1 MIRSRVLRIVVVAL
15 IGLTVTFVVKA
26 LDRPCAGAPKD
37 GPGVTRIGL
46 GAQVLSVAAGPRGL
60 WAVRRLYGGIRPYDL
75 VELDPASGRI
85 VGKPIPLSEPAY
97 AGALAVGTDAVWVVT
112 GTVERRSRGF
122 INRVDPRTHRV
133 TSRLV
138 VGRGTSSVS
147 IGSDGVWV
155 TNVGNNNVVRVD
167 PTGRRILAKIG
178 VPGGPDFVLARPG
191 ALWIGNRYGG
201 RVVRKLDPA
210 TGRQIGEVEGSLA
223 NITSDAAWVV
233 RNGPPNGQLVRLDPS
248 TLRRVGPIMGLDRP
262 GAAVAK
268 AGRDVWVGT
277 YFPFCSPTPAP
288 FGNASFGWF
297 RVDAATLRP
306 LSGPVFAG
314 ASENTPVPVFAA
326 GAFWMRP
333 ELGNEVIRIDLATA
347 AKARPPADVPV
358 VRSKKDMRPMRF

>member
-1 MIRSRVLRIVVVAL
+1 VNRSRVLRIVVVAL
-15 IGLTVTFVVKA
+15 IGLAVTFVVKA

-37 GPGVTRIGL
+37 GPGVTRVDL

-75 VELDPASGRI
+75 VELDPSSGRI
-85 VGKPIPLSEPAY
+85 VGQPIPLPGY
-97 AGALAVGTDAVWVVT
+97 ATALEVGEDAVWFVT
-112 GTVERRSRGF
+112 SAVERRPRGF
-122 INRVDPRTHRV
+122 LNRVDPRSHRV

-147 IGSDGVWV
+147 IGNDGIWV

-167 PTGRRILAKIG
+167 PTGRRILAKIR
-178 VPGGPDFVLARPG
+178 VSDGPVSVLARSG
-191 ALWIGNRYGG
+191 ALWVGTSYG
-201 RVVRKLDPA
+201 RPVVRKLDPA
-210 TGRQIGEVEGSLA
+210 TGQQIGEVEGSIA
-223 NITSDAAWVV
+223 TVTSDAVWVV
-233 RNGPPNGQLVRLDPS
+233 RSGPPNGQLVRLNPS
-248 TLRRVGPIMGLDRP
+248 TLRRVGPIVGLDRP
-262 GAAVAK
+262 GAAVAV

-288 FGNASFGWF
+288 FGNAAFGWF

-306 LSGPVFAG
+306 LSGPVFSG
-314 ASENTPVPVFAA
+314 ASENPPPVGAFAA
-326 GAFWMRP
+326 GALWMRP

-358 VRSKKDMRPMRF
+358 VRSEKDMRRMRL